1 MKLVLLP
8 GVYRKLM
15 TKGGSFSI
23 FGGGRGRAGAK
34 LLRKA
39 EELVRLLKEEGE
51 EAVLASPQVLPGSS
65 AL

>member
-23 FGGGRGRAGAK
+23 MGGGRRKRRVPGVCNNRAGEIRYVTPEK
-34 LLRKA
+34 Y
-39 EELVRLLKEEGE
+39 GE
-51 EAVLASPQVLPGSS
+51 FWP
-65 AL
+65 